1 MVSVVLLMA
10 GKGSRM
16 GAETNK
22 VLLPL
27 GNRLMFEYP
36 LQLFLRLGCEVVCV
50 ISKEDEEEIKAR
62 LPETVKYTYGGST
75 RQESV
80 RNGLNLCTA
89 SYVLIHDAARALLDE
104 KTVKEIIKISSS
116 GEAVLVYQE
125 VKDTIKQVCRERLQ
139 TLPRNTLISAATP
152 QSAPLSVM
160 KEVHWRAYEES
171 WETTD
176 DISLIEKYRPDIKIN
191 LVLSNAENFKIT
203 TPLDYKLAK
212 LLAEVEK

>member
-1 MVSVVLLMA
+1 M
-10 GKGSRM
+10 
-16 GAETNK
+16 
-22 VLLPL
+22 
-27 GNRLMFEYP
+27 
-36 LQLFLRLGCEVVCV
+36 
-50 ISKEDEEEIKAR
+50 
-62 LPETVKYTYGGST
+62 
-75 RQESV
+75 
-80 RNGLNLCTA
+80 
-89 SYVLIHDAARALLDE
+89 
-104 KTVKEIIKISSS
+104 
-116 GEAVLVYQE
+116 VYQE
-125 VKDTIKQVCRERLQ
+125 VKDTIKQVCGERLQ